1 MPLVS
6 SAAAAM
12 QRSRQVHVNGRDYTL
27 AEYVGAA
34 PKHGVYVH
42 GNEVNDNGLP
52 QGFLVIQPDEGAYR
66 VVAGQAGLDLLV
78 LQFPRVAQTSLA
90 SAPAASIR

>member
-1 MPLVS
+1 MLLVS

-52 QGFLVIQPDEGAYR
+52 QGFQPQQKQFLVQVAPGAEAS
-66 VVAGQAGLDLLV
+66 VQFKLV
-78 LQFPRVAQTSLA
+78 PKTKTMKMLA
-90 SAPAASIR
+90 PLAEVK